1 MATFEHSGLFSYKD
15 ENKDIHLLYPVTKK
29 DNVEGMDVVE
39 QNVSTAQQT
48 ADNAL
53 TAANTA
59 KKAVAEIQKGI
70 EDGTIGGG
78 SNGNVIK
85 ITFAEGFK
93 GQTFTV
99 SGGGETIT
107 GTVPDNLTAEV
118 SVKNCNTQ
126 YTVSCS
132 TAGGDAYSTTI
143 TTGAYFGQYT
153 TTLNTFTA
161 ILNVTAKAGAM
172 VIVERNGQQQKTTA
186 NTSGK
191 AAFTLTSAG
200 SYSVYAT
207 YDGVQSN
214 TTSVTANTNGQ
225 TLTATVNFITLNI
238 TVESGST
245 VVLSKGSFSESYT
258 SVGAATYYLPET
270 GTYTVTAQKNGQ
282 TATETVKVTAYT
294 AYSVTLQY
302 FQYWGVKV
310 TKTDGCESAVTY
322 VEDAAGK
329 SAGYASWKDTNLFKN
344 IKPCV
349 LKNGEVQYY
358 LDPTNFTKKAD
369 GSAATI
375 NSESAGDVMIEFPKL
390 GYKMTTDGNSHT
402 IMVTDDP
409 NAAGYCYRAHSLDT
423 EGDCDKIYIGAYL
436 ACNISNKL
444 YSLSG
449 KSPDNNKT
457 LSTFR
462 TAAQARG
469 TGFQLLSFYP
479 LTLLQCLYL
488 IMYKNRNG
496 QAALGRGYVDSN
508 SAATTTGGAN
518 AKGMCYGETTG
529 KQQMK
534 FLGLEDFW
542 GNLRQWIDGLF
553 CDSGY
558 NIKTAFKGFND
569 TGASYPYSKAAG
581 ISQNI
586 SGWLSDIQGTNE
598 GGFTA
603 KTVSGS
609 ATTHWADYSN
619 LSAGY
624 LALFGG
630 HWNNGA
636 HAGPFWL
643 HVHYS
648 ASYAYSTLGARLMY
662 KKKKAA

>member
-1 MATFEHSGLFSYKD
+1 MKGALRMATFEHSGLFSYKD
-15 ENKDIHLLYPVTKK
+15 ENKNIHLLYPVTKK

-39 QNVSTAQQT
+39 QNAS
-48 ADNAL
+48 
-53 TAANTA
+53 TA
-59 KKAVAEIQKGI
+59 KKAAEDAKAAIEKIQKGI
-70 EDGTIGGG
+70 EDGTIGGAG
-78 SNGNVIK
+78 SSGNIIN

-93 GQTFTV
+93 GQNFTV

-107 GTVPDNLTAEV
+107 DVVPDNLTVEI
-118 SVKNCNTQ
+118 SVKKCNTQ

-132 TAGGDAYSTTI
+132 TAGGDAYSTSI
-143 TTGAYFGQYT
+143 TTGAYFGQYSV
-153 TTLNTFTA
+153 TLNTFTA
-161 ILNVTAKAGAM
+161 ILNITTKAGAV
-172 VIVERNGQQQKTTA
+172 VIVERDGKQQTATA

-191 AAFTLTSAG
+191 AAFTLTGAG

-207 YDGVQSN
+207 YEGVQSN
-214 TTSVTANTNGQ
+214 TTTVNAATNGQ
-225 TLTATVNFITLNI
+225 TLTATVNFITLTI
-238 TVESGST
+238 TVESGSA
-245 VVLSKGSFSESYT
+245 VVLSKGSFSKSYT

-270 GTYTVTAQKNGQ
+270 GTYTITAQKNGQ
-282 TATETVKVTAYT
+282 TTTETVNVTAYT
-294 AYSVTLQY
+294 VYNVTLHY
-302 FQYWGVKV
+302 FQYWGVKI
-310 TKTDGCESAVTY
+310 TKTDNCETAVTY
-322 VEDAAGK
+322 VEDAVGM

-358 LDPTNFTKKAD
+358 LNRDNMTQKED

-375 NSESAGDVMIEFPKL
+375 NSESAGDVMIEIPKL
-390 GYKMTTDGNSHT
+390 GYKMTTDGSSHT

-409 NAAGYCYRAHSLDT
+409 NAAGYCYRAHGLDA

-449 KSPDNNKT
+449 KTPDNNKT
-457 LSTFR
+457 LSAFR

-496 QAALGRGYVDSN
+496 QAALGRGYVDGN
-508 SAATTTGGAN
+508 SAAHSTGGSN
-518 AKGMCYGETTG
+518 SQKFCYGETGG
-529 KQQMK
+529 KAQMK

-558 NIKTAFKGFND
+558 KIKTAINNFND
-569 TGASYPYSKAAG
+569 TGNGYPYSKAAG
-581 ISQNI
+581 ISSNI

-603 KTVSGS
+603 KACSGS
-609 ATTHWADYSN
+609 ATTHWADYSY
-619 LSAGY
+619 LYAGC
-624 LALFGG
+624 LAAFGG
-630 HWNNGA
+630 GWDGGDS
-636 HAGPFWL
+636 AGPFWL
-643 HVHYS
+643 GVYYS
-648 ASYAYSTLGARLMY
+648 ASGASSSLGARLMY

>member
-39 QNVSTAQQT
+39 QAVATAKQT
-48 ADNAL
+48 AED
-53 TAANTA
+53 A
-59 KKAVAEIQKGI
+59 KSAVAQIQQGI

-78 SNGNVIK
+78 GSSGNIIN
-85 ITFAEGFK
+85 ITFAEGFR
-93 GQTFTV
+93 GQNFTV

-107 GTVPDNLTAEV
+107 GTVPNDLAVEL

-143 TTGAYFGQYT
+143 TTGAYFGQYSV
-153 TTLNTFTA
+153 TLNTFTA
-161 ILNVTAKAGAM
+161 ILNVTAKAGAV
-172 VIVERNGQQQKTTA
+172 VIVERNGKQQTATA

-191 AAFTLTSAG
+191 ATFTLTGAG

-207 YDGVQSN
+207 YEGVQSN
-214 TTSVTANTNGQ
+214 TTTVNAATNGQ

-245 VVLSKGSFSESYT
+245 VVLSKGSFSKSYT

-270 GTYTVTAQKNGQ
+270 GTYTITAQKNGQ
-282 TATETVKVTAYT
+282 TATETVTVTSYT
-294 AYSVTLQY
+294 AYNVTLQY

-310 TKTDGCESAVTY
+310 TKTDNCESAVTY
-322 VEDAAGK
+322 LEDAAGK

-344 IKPCV
+344 IKPCI
-349 LKNGEVQYY
+349 LKDGQVQYY
-358 LDPTNFTKKAD
+358 LNRDNMTQKAD
-369 GSAATI
+369 GSAATLT
-375 NSESAGDVMIEFPKL
+375 SESVGDVMIEIPKL

-409 NAAGYCYRAHSLDT
+409 NAAGYCYRAHGLEA

-436 ACNISNKL
+436 ACNIGNKL

-449 KSPDNNKT
+449 KTADNNKT
-457 LSTFR
+457 LSAFR
-462 TAAQARG
+462 TAAEARG

-508 SAATTTGGAN
+508 SAAHATGGIN
-518 AKGMCYGETTG
+518 NQLFCYGETGG
-529 KQQMK
+529 KTQMK

-542 GNLRQWIDGLF
+542 GTLRQWIDGLF
-553 CDSGY
+553 CDSNY
-558 NIKTAFKGFND
+558 NIKTAINSFND
-569 TGASYPYSKAAG
+569 TGNNYPYSKAAG
-581 ISQNI
+581 ISSNL

-603 KTVSGS
+603 KAVSGS
-609 ATTHWADYSN
+609 ATTHWADNSN
-619 LSAGY
+619 LWAGC
-624 LALFGG
+624 LASFGG
-630 HWNNGA
+630 YWSNGDN
-636 HAGPFWL
+636 AGPFWL
-643 HVHYS
+643 DVNYS
-648 ASYAYSTLGARLMY
+648 ASFANSSLGARLMY